1 MTQVQN
7 MKMMPAMNIA
17 STLLIFKEI
26 QCNPTSFH

>member
-7 MKMMPAMNIA
+7 MKKMLAMNIA
-17 STLLIFKEI
+17 SALFIFKEI